1 MSENFSN
8 WNWVVLVL
16 YLGGVFAIGIK
27 ARKHQKSSEDF
38 FLAGRSMGYLPL
50 GLSMC
55 MTLFRGCAK
64 IKWHF
69 AVFSS
74 GQWCSSRPE
83 VLSGWIGES
92 L

>member
-1 MSENFSN
+1 MKLLE
-8 WNWVVLVL
+8 
-16 YLGGVFAIGIK
+16 IGADLLLDLDTESLAEIIL
-27 ARKHQKSSEDF
+27 RTYSSP
-38 FLAGRSMGYLPL
+38 MGFNRYNV
-50 GLSMC
+50 GLSYERAQ
-55 MTLFRGCAK
+55 LRGCAK

>member
-1 MSENFSN
+1 MSHRA
-8 WNWVVLVL
+8 V
-16 YLGGVFAIGIK
+16 GIQFP
-27 ARKHQKSSEDF
+27 AESGPVQTRVEDNNHNPG
-38 FLAGRSMGYLPL
+38 LGYL
-50 GLSMC
+50 S
-55 MTLFRGCAK
+55 GCVK
-64 IKWHF
+64 SKWHF